1 MRLLSVRSGATVLLL
16 VVTLLIARASLSN
29 PHTPA
34 AAQGTVPTATATPDP
49 TVVPTAP
56 SDVHDAQDQ
65 LGGLFSQIEGDPP
78 PSSDVETLASRL
90 VGIDFGQLANAIESP
105 VGPKDPVTGIP
116 QTPHKLVLNL
126 FADVVLTG
134 IVEHV
139 EPTAS
144 GHALWGG
151 LEGVELGTMTLV
163 VNGSVVVGTVRTP
176 DAVYTIRTAG
186 GGAYVVRQIDESS
199 LPPLGEPLRGS
210 IPEPDSPPPV
220 RPQVRGPD
228 APDGTSTPTSTPN
241 PVPTVAT
248 SPSKPALGEAMAN
261 GLFSEVEGDP
271 PPSSGVDTLASRLVE
286 IDFGQLS
293 QVTKLPVGP
302 KDPVTGKPTEPQA
315 LVLNLF
321 DDVVLTGI
329 VEHAEPTSSG
339 HSLWGRLDGVG
350 LGTFTLVVNGRM
362 VIGTVRMPDA
372 VYTIRTAGDGTYVIR
387 QIDESS
393 LPPLGEPLEPPL
405 SPLSPRDAPA
415 EADDVPSDDGSE
427 IDVMVVYTPL
437 AKHREGGRAAIE
449 ALIDLFVA
457 ETNQAYAISGV
468 IHRIRLNAERRG
480 GLHRGWGLFHRP
492 PQAQRGFGWAFMDHV
507 HELRDL
513 YAADLVHIVVGRS
526 DECVRR
532 GVRVNRGESSAMTHR
547 SGLASRSPIAEAW
560 YSPTSSAT
568 TWACI
573 TTGIAVGVPRT
584 GVTLWLREPANVR
597 GRRS

>member
-1 MRLLSVRSGATVLLL
+1 MRLLSVRPGATVLLL
-16 VVTLLIARASLSN
+16 VVTLLIARASLPN

-34 AAQGTVPTATATPDP
+34 AAEGTVPTATATPDP

-176 DAVYTIRTAG
+176 DAVYTIGTAA

-228 APDGTSTPTSTPN
+228 APDGTSTPTSTPT
-241 PVPTVAT
+241 PVPTLPT
-248 SPSKPALGEAMAN
+248 SPSKPAPDEAMAS

-293 QVTKLPVGP
+293 QVTKSPVGP

-329 VEHAEPTSSG
+329 VEHVEPTSSG

-350 LGTFTLVVNGRM
+350 LGTFTLVVNGRV

-457 ETNQAYAISGV
+457 ETNQAYANSGV
-468 IHRIRLNAERRG
+468 HRIRLVLREEVDYTEDGDSSSTLEGSATVRMDIWTMFTSVAICTG
-480 GLHRGWGLFHRP
+480 RP
-492 PQAQRGFGWAFMDHV
+492 
-507 HELRDL
+507 
-513 YAADLVHIVVGRS
+513 RS
-526 DECVRR
+526 HMW
-532 GVRVNRGESSAMTHR
+532 S
-547 SGLASRSPIAEAW
+547 AEAM
-560 YSPTSSAT
+560 
-568 TWACI
+568 C
-573 TTGIAVGVPRT
+573 AVELT
-584 GVTLWLREPANVR
+584 
-597 GRRS
+597 